1 MADVS
6 SNNLGNLKWAWK
18 IWRKAVGPK
27 VKPLFEKYVDLSNEG
42 KDIPATLSL
51 DLRHRLK
58 QLSLE
63 EA

>member
-27 VKPLFEKYVDLSNEG
+27 VKPLFEKYVNLSNEG
-42 KDIPATLSL
+42 KDIPAPLSL
-51 DLRHRLK
+51 NLIGIV
-58 QLSLE
+58 
-63 EA
+63 